1 MKLSG
6 LKNYFTGFEIALWV
20 SSVIL
25 IVVSFLFSGSGEFL
39 NLIASL
45 VGVTSI
51 ILCAKGN
58 PNGLLIMIL
67 FSILYGTVSFAFAYY
82 GETITYLGMSAPMS
96 VVAYIA
102 WKRNSYKAGKPE
114 VKVGTLERKH
124 ILTVSF
130 LAVPVTVFFYFILKY
145 FNNANLI
152 PSTLSVT
159 TSFVAAYFSFVRSPL
174 FALAYAVNDAVLI
187 VLWILATMVD
197 VSYIS
202 VIVCFIVFLV
212 NDLYSFCNWCR
223 MAKRQMNQP

>member
-1 MKLSG
+1 MKLSL
-6 LKNYFTGFEIALWV
+6 LKNYFTKFEIALWV
-20 SSVIL
+20 SSVSL
-25 IVVSFLFSGSGEFL
+25 IVGSFLLCRSGEYI
-39 NLIASL
+39 NLISSL
-45 VGVTSI
+45 VGVSSLM
-51 ILCAKGN
+51 LCAKGN

-96 VVAYIA
+96 LVAYIA
-102 WKRNSYKAGKPE
+102 WKRNSYKAGKSE

-152 PSTLSVT
+152 PSTMSIT

-187 VLWILATMVD
+187 VLWILAAMVD

-202 VIVCFIVFLV
+202 VIVCFVVFLV
-212 NDLYSFCNWCR
+212 NDTYSFINWRR
-223 MAKRQMNQP
+223 MEKRQQNQL